1 MKGKGF
7 VIPTTRFS
15 KRITKYRNL
24 PSYEFFKI
32 TALDASD
39 NGRCWWIYQFMMS
52 NTQQSVNEKKEYY
65 GKKAIKENYC
75 KET

>member
-1 MKGKGF
+1 MNKAPQ
-7 VIPTTRFS
+7 IS
-15 KRITKYRNL
+15 TKVKDIAY
-24 PSYEFFKI
+24 KV
-32 TALDASD
+32 SD